1 MEGGGHHR
9 ALAGPDVHGGALTT
23 ASDGGSTDA
32 ATGSAASLERIKEV
46 EGDLDAKLAQV
57 RADSEKRIKQLREVA
72 DAMLRA
78 TLAEAE
84 RARERAVAAAR
95 SVLEGEAE
103 QIVQDGETEAR
114 RIATSADADLAP
126 IQESILD
133 RVLAGFRG
141 ARSK

>member
-1 MEGGGHHR
+1 M
-9 ALAGPDVHGGALTT
+9 AGDGGA
-23 ASDGGSTDA
+23 TDA
-32 ATGSAASLERIKEV
+32 TTSSTASLERIKEV

-57 RADSEKRIKQLREVA
+57 RAESEKRLKQLREVA
-72 DAMLRA
+72 DATIRA

-95 SVLEGEAE
+95 GVLEGEAE
-103 QIVQDGETEAR
+103 QIVRDGETEAH

-126 IQESILD
+126 IRQSILD

-141 ARSK
+141 ASGK